1 MSAHSKVQAVSIA
14 DKFALFSQPWQP
26 KRIGT
31 IDGYDVRLA
40 RLQGEFVWHSHADAD
55 EFFLVI
61 EGVLRMHFREKTDPK
76 AEPKAEQWHEDVPA
90 GSLIIVPKGME
101 HKPEALTPETKIMLV
116 EKSET
121 VNTGDGPANA
131 RTVADP
137 EYI

>member
-1 MSAHSKVQAVSIA
+1 MTSLAVSIA
-14 DKFALFSQPWQP
+14 DKFALFSEPWQP
-26 KRIGT
+26 KRVGR

-40 RLQGEFVWHSHADAD
+40 RLSGEFHFHSHGDAD
-55 EFFLVI
+55 EFFLVV
-61 EGVLRMHFREKTDPK
+61 EGVLRMHFRTG
-76 AEPKAEQWHEDVPA
+76 ATTWFEDVPA
-90 GSLIIVPKGME
+90 GSFIIVPKGAE

-137 EYI
+137 EAI

>member
-1 MSAHSKVQAVSIA
+1 MSAMQTPKAISIS
-14 DKFALFSQPWQP
+14 DKFALFSEPWQP
-26 KRIGT
+26 KRIGR

-40 RLQGEFVWHSHADAD
+40 RLQGEFVFHAHADAD

-61 EGVLRMHFREKTDPK
+61 EGVLRMHFRD
-76 AEPKAEQWHEDVPA
+76 HFEDVPA
-90 GSLIIVPKGME
+90 GSLIIVPKGVE

-121 VNTGDGPANA
+121 VNTGDGPASE
-131 RTVADP
+131 RTVAEP